1 MSEEQAQIAISD
13 LVLAANIIDLATQRG
28 AFKAA
33 EAAQV
38 GGCFEKLVAFIK
50 ANSPAPEEA
59 EAATEEAGG

>member
-38 GGCFEKLVAFIK
+38 GVCFEKLVAFIK

-59 EAATEEAGG
+59 ETATEEAGG